1 MFIATLLTNPETPK
15 LDRVAVESLRN
26 AWRGGEAIWLDPGVA
41 AEFSVPDM
49 P

>member
-26 AWRGGEAIWLDPGVA
+26 AWGGGGYGLMVRVWGLGFRV
-41 AEFSVPDM
+41 
-49 P
+49 